1 MASVNKVVLIGNL
14 GKDPETRY
22 SPNGGAI
29 CNVRLATTRNWKD
42 KTSGERK
49 EETEWHSIVFYDRLA
64 EIAGEYLKKGK
75 LVAVEGRL
83 QYDSYEKNGEK
94 VITADVVA
102 DQVQMLDR
110 GTPMDTHVAETGPD
124 FSSLPKGI

>member
-1 MASVNKVVLIGNL
+1 MDISHHTIF
-14 GKDPETRY
+14 Y
-22 SPNGGAI
+22 
-29 CNVRLATTRNWKD
+29 ATPATVPTPQRIYK
-42 KTSGERK
+42 S
-49 EETEWHSIVFYDRLA
+49 
-64 EIAGEYLKKGK
+64 GEYLKKGK

-124 FSSLPKGI
+124 F

>member
-1 MASVNKVVLIGNL
+1 MLNKVFLIGRL
-14 GKDPETRY
+14 VRDPEMRVT
-22 SPNGGAI
+22 
-29 CNVRLATTRNWKD
+29 
-42 KTSGERK
+42 TSGIAVTQFTIAVDRIRRK
-49 EETEWHSIVFYDRLA
+49 DQAEKSADFIRIVTWRRLA
-64 EIAGEYLKKGK
+64 EICGEYLKKGK

-110 GTPMDTHVAETGPD
+110 GTPMDTQVSETGPD
-124 FSSLPKGI
+124 F